1 MASTG
6 PQQSSYDELLERLVD
21 LGTKAFDPSL
31 PGNSREPARQE
42 FDDYVQKAGTVP
54 IIPALNTLIQPNK
67 VPPWLRTEFVRLL
80 ATVPLRRYGVRATL
94 EFVFAVHPTTVPGGA
109 AQAASAPGG
118 PRLSKPGEQ
127 QKRHNATITQEA
139 MAMASRLLS
148 TPPASVS
155 ADEWFAG
162 ISPQLME
169 ILDGDHGL
177 ELTKVAAYVI
187 GFGILGRRQFGAP
200 GTAGWRSFV
209 EPMLKAIKPGP
220 QEADSLDPAGS
231 DEVVD
236 LSKPS
241 VLVSPADLATGLRRL
256 HHLVVSHPNP
266 GLARRLISPV
276 LLPLW
281 SLTWRGNPQTKESEE
296 DDYFRPA
303 QNLLTIYLKVAG
315 SLGPVY
321 TIIHNLLYNGERNSE
336 RLIWAFEELP
346 ERKMQIV
353 VPPRQ
358 QAFLLAVEEINLP
371 QAEQRGQRLLTLLGS
386 VFTDEEIS
394 TIFLDLFGRWV
405 KPGGQKET
413 SFLQTKG
420 EADTGQDPKH
430 LLLENQVLQA
440 MMLKFPE
447 RLASQ
452 PGHILKLV
460 DEILT
465 QPDGEQQDDEVIS
478 VALSLLNMIATTPNF
493 RRSIVNKDL
502 MESIEQALDKLSRH
516 GSGDVST
523 TAANLALFLKYRDG
537 FEPEDSGPSQ
547 TDRQVQD
554 RKTYALAVSY
564 ITDSDSPPPVRS
576 EGLNLIQSLVLA
588 NSPVLDIS
596 AVLVLLSKLLA
607 EDEDYINLRVVRMYT
622 QLADRHPKSVTRE
635 LVDRY
640 VDAAELAAVDTRLR
654 FGEALAQV
662 VERLGQTFA
671 GDAARH
677 VCEALL
683 LLAGR
688 RGHRPKTEAKQARD
702 ERLRKLKAERGE
714 LDDENDADDDDAAAA
729 AELSERQR
737 EDNEVLARIVEGWG
751 SKRGAEDVRVRASA
765 LSILADA
772 IETNVGGVG
781 SELASSAVDLCLQVL
796 ALEPDPEKGIL
807 RRSAAL
813 LVLAFARALDAARRE
828 GRRLG
833 FGLTE
838 ESRGDMARVL
848 GYVADTDGD
857 GLVRQ
862 HARDVVES
870 LENFRLGMVMP
881 ELGEGSG
888 GGGGVPPIA
897 RLAGIDLDLR
907 NVGAGNTAA
916 RPVIEEVE

>member
-6 PQQSSYDELLERLVD
+6 SQKSSYDELLEALVD
-21 LGTKAFDPSL
+21 LGSKAFDPSI
-31 PGNSREPARQE
+31 PESAREPAQQE
-42 FDDYVQKAGTVP
+42 FEDYVQNAGTVP

-67 VPPWLRTEFVRLL
+67 VPPWLRAEFVRLL
-80 ATVPLRRYGVRATL
+80 AAVPLRRYGVRATL

-109 AQAASAPGG
+109 AQAAATTGG
-118 PRLSKPGEQ
+118 PRPSKAGEQ
-127 QKRHNATITQEA
+127 QKRRNATITQEA

-148 TPPASVS
+148 MPPASIS
-155 ADEWFAG
+155 ADAWFAG
-162 ISPQLME
+162 IAPQLME

-177 ELTKVAAYVI
+177 ELTKVAAYVV

-209 EPMLKAIKPGP
+209 DPMLKAIKPGP
-220 QEADSLDPAGS
+220 QEIESLNTAGS
-231 DEVVD
+231 DGVVD

-281 SLTWRGNPQTKESEE
+281 SLTSRGTPETKESDE

-315 SLGPVY
+315 SLDPVT
-321 TIIHNLLYNGERNSE
+321 TIIHNLLYNGERDSE
-336 RLIWAFEELP
+336 RLLWLFDELP
-346 ERKMQIV
+346 ERRMQII
-353 VPPRQ
+353 VPPPQ
-358 QAFLLAVEEINLP
+358 QAFRLAAEGINLP
-371 QAEQRGQRLLTLLGS
+371 QAEQRGQKLLALLGS

-394 TIFLDLFGRWV
+394 TVFLDLFGRWV
-405 KPGGQKET
+405 KSSGQKET
-413 SFLQTKG
+413 SILPTKDEG
-420 EADTGQDPKH
+420 STGQDPTH

-460 DEILT
+460 DEILA

-493 RRSIVNKDL
+493 RRNMVNKEL
-502 MESIEQALDKLSRH
+502 MESIEQALGKLSRH

-537 FEPEDSGPSQ
+537 FEPEDSAPSQ

-564 ITDSDSPPPVRS
+564 ISDTDSPAPVRS

-607 EDEDYINLRVVRMYT
+607 EDEDYINLRVVKMYT

-635 LVDRY
+635 LIDRY

-654 FGEALAQV
+654 FGEALMQV

-671 GDAARH
+671 GDVARQ

-702 ERLRKLKAERGE
+702 EKLRRLKAERGE
-714 LDDENDADDDDAAAA
+714 LDDDDDDAGP
-729 AELSERQR
+729 EQSERQR
-737 EDNEVLARIVEGWG
+737 EDNEMLARI
-751 SKRGAEDVRVRASA
+751 R
-765 LSILADA
+765 
-772 IETNVGGVG
+772 
-781 SELASSAVDLCLQVL
+781 
-796 ALEPDPEKGIL
+796 
-807 RRSAAL
+807 
-813 LVLAFARALDAARRE
+813 
-828 GRRLG
+828 RRLG
-833 FGLTE
+833 FGLTD
-838 ESRGDMARVL
+838 ESRADMVRVL

-862 HARDVVES
+862 HAKDVVES
-870 LENFRLGMVMP
+870 LENFQLGMMMP
-881 ELGEGSG
+881 EVDEKS
-888 GGGGVPPIA
+888 GGGGVPAIA
-897 RLAGIDLDLR
+897 RLAGIQLDLR
-907 NVGAGNTAA
+907 NVGAGNAAA
-916 RPVIEEVE
+916 RPVIEEIE

>member
-1 MASTG
+1 M
-6 PQQSSYDELLERLVD
+6 
-21 LGTKAFDPSL
+21 
-31 PGNSREPARQE
+31 SRSR
-42 FDDYVQKAGTVP
+42 AGTVP

-109 AQAASAPGG
+109 AQAATATGG
-118 PRLSKPGEQ
+118 PRPSKAGEQ
-127 QKRHNATITQEA
+127 QRRRNATITQEA

-155 ADEWFAG
+155 ADEWFGG

-177 ELTKVAAYVI
+177 ELTKVAAYVV
-187 GFGILGRRQFGAP
+187 GFGILGRRQLGAP

-209 EPMLKAIKPGP
+209 EPMLKAIKPGL
-220 QEADSLDPAGS
+220 QEVDSLTPVGS
-231 DEVVD
+231 DGVVD

-266 GLARRLISPV
+266 GLARRLIGPV

-281 SLTWRGNPQTKESEE
+281 SLTSRGNPQTKESEE

-315 SLGPVY
+315 SLDPVT
-321 TIIHNLLYNGERNSE
+321 TIIHNLLYNGERDGE

-346 ERKMQIV
+346 EKKMQIV

-358 QAFLLAVEEINLP
+358 QAFLLAAEGINLP
-371 QAEQRGQRLLTLLGS
+371 QAEQRGQRLLALLGS

-405 KPGGQKET
+405 KPGAQKET
-413 SFLQTKG
+413 SLLSAKG
-420 EADTGQDPKH
+420 EADTDQDPKH

-452 PGHILKLV
+452 PGHILKLI
-460 DEILT
+460 DEILA
-465 QPDGEQQDDEVIS
+465 QPDGEQQDDEVTS

-523 TAANLALFLKYRDG
+523 TAANLTLFLKYRDG

-547 TDRQVQD
+547 SDRQVQD

-564 ITDSDSPPPVRS
+564 ITDTDSPPPVRS
-576 EGLNLIQSLVLA
+576 EGLNLMQSLVLA

-607 EDEDYINLRVVRMYT
+607 EDEDYINLRVVKMYT
-622 QLADRHPKSVTRE
+622 QLANRHPKSVTRE

-640 VDAAELAAVDTRLR
+640 VDAAELATVDTRLR
-654 FGEALAQV
+654 FGEALVQV
-662 VERLGQTFA
+662 VERLGQTFV
-671 GDAARH
+671 GDAARQ

-688 RGHRPKTEAKQARD
+688 RGYRPKTEAKQARD
-702 ERLRKLKAERGE
+702 EKLRKLKAERGE
-714 LDDENDADDDDAAAA
+714 LDGDDDDADDD

-765 LSILADA
+765 LSIFANA
-772 IETNVGGVG
+772 IEANVSGVG
-781 SELASSAVDLCLQVL
+781 PELTSSAVDLCLQVL
-796 ALEPDPEKGIL
+796 ALEPEPEKGIL

-828 GRRLG
+828 KRRLG
-833 FGLTE
+833 FGLTD
-838 ESRGDMARVL
+838 ESRADMVRVL

-870 LENFRLGMVMP
+870 LENFQLGMVMP
-881 ELGEGSG
+881 ELAEGA
-888 GGGGVPPIA
+888 GGGVPPMA
-897 RLAGIDLDLR
+897 RLAGIELDLR
-907 NVGAGNTAA
+907 NVGGGNAA
-916 RPVIEEVE
+916 TRPVIEEVE

>member
-1 MASTG
+1 
-6 PQQSSYDELLERLVD
+6 
-21 LGTKAFDPSL
+21 
-31 PGNSREPARQE
+31 
-42 FDDYVQKAGTVP
+42 
-54 IIPALNTLIQPNK
+54 
-67 VPPWLRTEFVRLL
+67 
-80 ATVPLRRYGVRATL
+80 
-94 EFVFAVHPTTVPGGA
+94 
-109 AQAASAPGG
+109 
-118 PRLSKPGEQ
+118 
-127 QKRHNATITQEA
+127 
-139 MAMASRLLS
+139 
-148 TPPASVS
+148 
-155 ADEWFAG
+155 
-162 ISPQLME
+162 
-169 ILDGDHGL
+169 
-177 ELTKVAAYVI
+177 
-187 GFGILGRRQFGAP
+187 
-200 GTAGWRSFV
+200 
-209 EPMLKAIKPGP
+209 MLKAIRPGP
-220 QEADSLDPAGS
+220 PEIETLNTAGP
-231 DEVVD
+231 DGVVD

-241 VLVSPADLATGLRRL
+241 VLVSPVDLATGLRRL

-281 SLTWRGNPQTKESEE
+281 SLTSRGTPETKESDE

-315 SLGPVY
+315 SLDPVT
-321 TIIHNLLYNGERNSE
+321 TIIRHLLYNGERDSE
-336 RLIWAFEELP
+336 RLLWSFDELP

-358 QAFLLAVEEINLP
+358 QAFRLAGEGINLP
-371 QAEQRGQRLLTLLGS
+371 QAERRGQKLLALLGS

-394 TIFLDLFGRWV
+394 TVFLDLFSRWV
-405 KPGGQKET
+405 KSSGRKEA
-413 SFLQTKG
+413 SILPTKG
-420 EADTGQDPKH
+420 EGDADLDPTH
-430 LLLENQVLQA
+430 SLLENQVLQA

-460 DEILT
+460 DEILA

-493 RRSIVNKDL
+493 RRSMVNKEL

-537 FEPEDSGPSQ
+537 FEPEDSPPGQ

-564 ITDSDSPPPVRS
+564 ITDTDSPAPVRS

-607 EDEDYINLRVVRMYT
+607 EDEDYINLRVVKMYT

-654 FGEALAQV
+654 FGEALVQV

-671 GDAARH
+671 GDVARQ

-702 ERLRKLKAERGE
+702 EKLRRLKAERGE
-714 LDDENDADDDDAAAA
+714 LGDDDGDDDADR
-729 AELSERQR
+729 EQSEGQR
-737 EDNEVLARIVEGWG
+737 EDNEMLARIVEGWG

-765 LSILADA
+765 LSIFANAL
-772 IETNVGGVG
+772 ETNVAGVG
-781 SELASSAVDLCLQVL
+781 PELASSAVDLCLQVL
-796 ALEPDPEKGIL
+796 ALEPEPEKGIL

-813 LVLAFARALDAARRE
+813 LVLAFARALDAARKER
-828 GRRLG
+828 RRLG
-833 FGLTE
+833 FGLAD
-838 ESRGDMARVL
+838 ESRADMVRVL

-870 LENFRLGMVMP
+870 LENFQLGMVMP
-881 ELGEGSG
+881 EVDEKS
-888 GGGGVPPIA
+888 GGVPPIA
-897 RLAGIDLDLR
+897 RLAGIQLDLR
-907 NVGAGNTAA
+907 NVGTGNAA
-916 RPVIEEVE
+916 TRPVIEEVE